1 MNQKTQKIRYNTKRI
16 KDKIKES
23 RCFVSVLMLVI
34 GIFGT
39 ITYYEGTQFFTDY
52 KAAVYHA
59 VYNADQVIEDRHDLV
74 ATSEEKSKS
83 ETAEAYVTLDD
94 QAGDNLQ
101 SEVEEWKTIIVT
113 TYNPEI
119 GQTDA
124 DPYTMANGERVYE
137 GAIASNCYPIGT
149 KLKLVGFGEFTV
161 ADRMNKRFTQYCGTG
176 NERADIFIWDRSN
189 NGKWVNVPLIVMS

>member
-1 MNQKTQKIRYNTKRI
+1 MNQKTQAIRYNAKII

-23 RCFVSVLMLVI
+23 GWFLSVVMLAI
-34 GIFGT
+34 GASGT
-39 ITYYEGTQFFTDY
+39 ITDYEGSQFATDY
-52 KAAVYHA
+52 QAAIYH
-59 VYNADQVIEDRHDLV
+59 ADQVIEDRHGLM
-74 ATSEEKSKS
+74 AISEEKSEN
-83 ETAEAYVTLDD
+83 ETAEADVILDD

-119 GQTDA
+119 RQTDA

-161 ADRMNKRFTQYCGTG
+161 ADRMNRRFTQYCGTD
-176 NERADIFIWDRSN
+176 NERADIFRWVRSD
-189 NGKWVNVPLIVMS
+189 NGKWKNVPLIVMS

>member
-1 MNQKTQKIRYNTKRI
+1 MNQKTQAIRYNAKII

-23 RCFVSVLMLVI
+23 RCFLSLIMLAI
-34 GIFGT
+34 GTSST
-39 ITYYEGTQFFTDY
+39 ITYYEGSQFTTDY
-52 KAAVYHA
+52 QAAIYH
-59 VYNADQVIEDRHDLV
+59 ADQVIEDRHGLLAISEV
-74 ATSEEKSKS
+74 KSENQTSE
-83 ETAEAYVTLDD
+83 ADVTLDD

-124 DPYTMANGERVYE
+124 DPSTMANGESVYE

-161 ADRMNKRFTQYCGTG
+161 ADRMNKRFTQYCGTR
-176 NERADIFIWDRSN
+176 NERVDIFILDKSN
-189 NGKWVNVPLIVMS
+189 NGKWKNVSLIVMS

>member
-1 MNQKTQKIRYNTKRI
+1 MEQKTQRTRYNTRKI
-16 KDKIKES
+16 KNKIKES
-23 RCFVSVLMLVI
+23 RSFLSVLMLVI
-34 GIFGT
+34 GVST
-39 ITYYEGTQFFTDY
+39 PITNYEGTQSTSDY
-52 KAAVYHA
+52 KTAVCH
-59 VYNADQVIEDRHDLV
+59 ADQIIGDRHGLL
-74 ATSEEKSKS
+74 AGSEEKTKN
-83 ETAEAYVTLDD
+83 ETAEAVVALDD

-119 GQTDA
+119 KQTDA

-161 ADRMNKRFTQYCGTG
+161 ADRMNRKFTQYCGTD
-176 NERADIFIWDRSN
+176 NERADIFVWDRSN

>member
-1 MNQKTQKIRYNTKRI
+1 MNHIIRHNTKKI

-23 RCFVSVLMLVI
+23 SCFLSVIMLAI
-34 GIFGT
+34 GASGT
-39 ITYYEGTQFFTDY
+39 ITNYEGAQFTTDY
-52 KAAVYHA
+52 QTAICH
-59 VYNADQVIEDRHDLV
+59 ADQVIEDRHGLL
-74 ATSEEKSKS
+74 AISEEKSKN
-83 ETAEAYVTLDD
+83 ETAEADVVLDD
-94 QAGDNLQ
+94 QTGDNLQ

-124 DPYTMANGERVYE
+124 DPYTMANGEKVYE

-161 ADRMNKRFTQYCGTG
+161 ADRMNRKFTQYCGTD
-176 NERADIFIWDRSN
+176 NERADIFVWDRSN

>member
-1 MNQKTQKIRYNTKRI
+1 MNQKIRYNTKRI

-23 RCFVSVLMLVI
+23 RCFLSVIMLAI
-34 GIFGT
+34 GASGT
-39 ITYYEGTQFFTDY
+39 ITNYEGTQLTTDY
-52 KAAVYHA
+52 QASIDH
-59 VYNADQVIEDRHDLV
+59 ADQVREEYHGLLAI
-74 ATSEEKSKS
+74 SQEKSEN
-83 ETAEAYVTLDD
+83 ETAETDVTLGD

-119 GQTDA
+119 RQTDA

-161 ADRMNKRFTQYCGTG
+161 ADRMNRRFTQYCGTG
-176 NERADIFIWDRSN
+176 NERADIFTWDRSN
-189 NGKWVNVPLIVMS
+189 NGKWENVPLIVVS

>member
-1 MNQKTQKIRYNTKRI
+1 
-16 KDKIKES
+16 
-23 RCFVSVLMLVI
+23 MLII
-34 GIFGT
+34 GISGA
-39 ITYYEGTQFFTDY
+39 IIYYEGTQFYTNH
-52 KAAVYHA
+52 KATVYHA
-59 VYNADQVIEDRHDLV
+59 DQIIEDRHGLMV
-74 ATSEEKSKS
+74 TSEEKS
-83 ETAEAYVTLDD
+83 EDELAEAHVTLDD
-94 QAGDNLQ
+94 REGDTPP

-113 TYNPEI
+113 TYNLEI

-124 DPYTMANGERVYE
+124 DPYTMANGENVYE

-161 ADRMNKRFTQYCGTG
+161 ADRMNRRFTQYCGTR

>member
-1 MNQKTQKIRYNTKRI
+1 MNHIIRHNTKKI

-23 RCFVSVLMLVI
+23 SCFLSMIMLAI
-34 GIFGT
+34 GASST
-39 ITYYEGTQFFTDY
+39 ITNYEGAQFTTDY
-52 KAAVYHA
+52 QTAICH
-59 VYNADQVIEDRHDLV
+59 ADQVIEDRHGLL
-74 ATSEEKSKS
+74 AISEEKSEN
-83 ETAEAYVTLDD
+83 ETAEADVVLDD
-94 QAGDNLQ
+94 QTGDNLQ

-124 DPYTMANGERVYE
+124 DPYTMANGEKVYE

-161 ADRMNKRFTQYCGTG
+161 ADRMNRKFTQYCGTD
-176 NERADIFIWDRSN
+176 NERADIFVWDRSN